1 MSPDLANGPITLLQ
15 IQHQNRHVVPS
26 TEFDLSIVLCLDA
39 VTSAQSVSHS
49 ATVTVESGCVDP
61 RIGTSYHVVKAL
73 IVKRKEYRS
82 QLLFN
87 FQVLASQSFYRG
99 ILLLKVAVGS
109 FSLRQALK
117 NT

>member
-1 MSPDLANGPITLLQ
+1 
-15 IQHQNRHVVPS
+15 
-26 TEFDLSIVLCLDA
+26 
-39 VTSAQSVSHS
+39 
-49 ATVTVESGCVDP
+49 
-61 RIGTSYHVVKAL
+61 VKAL
-73 IVKRKEYRS
+73 IVKKKEYRS

-87 FQVLASQSFYRG
+87 FQVLASQSFNRG